1 MRFTL
6 ALVVLA
12 LAGCPDRSLSTEV
25 PEQGK
30 VETKDIPAVPRRDID
45 ILFLID
51 DSGSMKEE
59 QDSLKANFS
68 KFMGVLETLDG
79 GMPSVHIGVATSDLG
94 SSGNDGTVAAV
105 PGTGC
110 IGHGDD
116 GVMRTA
122 SMINGQFISDTD
134 DGSGGRSRNYSG
146 TLEDAF
152 AAIADVGTNGCG
164 IEQHLGA
171 VQRALEN
178 PANAGFLRD
187 GAYLAVVVIGDEDD
201 CSLQHSTLFTSTMD
215 PTAINFECTKDGVT
229 CDDNPDFSIAG
240 KRNTCHPKPNP
251 TYVQDVSRYVDFLK
265 GLKPDPKDVIVAGI
279 IGDPTPFEIIND
291 TAHNETVLGPSCH
304 YVSTTGTDQT
314 AFPAVRTASFLSQ
327 FEERNT
333 RATICQGDLSAGL
346 TQVAALLTAALAD
359 PCSEAN
365 VEDLDPVTPGLQPDC
380 TVSDMRYDNGQET
393 ELAVIPSC
401 AISGGAVPCWRIE
414 EDAEH
419 CAYTNTDPHL
429 KLVVDRGGVIPAPD
443 IHVKASCVTVDP
455 AGPQM

>member
-134 DGSGGRSRNYSG
+134 DGNGGRSRNYSG

-152 AAIADVGTNGCG
+152 AAIADVGTAGCG

-187 GAYLAVVVIGDEDD
+187 GASLAVVVIGDEDD
-201 CSLQHSTLFTSTMD
+201 CSLAHNNLFESNVAG
-215 PTAINFECTKDGVT
+215 PAINFRCTQSGITCRDGADLT
-229 CDDNPDFSIAG
+229 
-240 KRNTCHPKPNP
+240 KPGERTDCEPNDQSQYLEP
-251 TYVQDVSRYVDFLK
+251 TSRYADFLK
-265 GLKPDPKDVIVAGI
+265 HLKPTTWTKDVIVAGI
-279 IGDPTPFEIIND
+279 LGDSKPFSIVLDSMSRPTLDFSCRYNSGDGAYPALRTSDFLQQFQQSVQRTICGADLSQAMVDIGALLKRSLGDPCWEGAI
-291 TAHNETVLGPSCH
+291 A
-304 YVSTTGTDQT
+304 
-314 AFPAVRTASFLSQ
+314 
-327 FEERNT
+327 
-333 RATICQGDLSAGL
+333 
-346 TQVAALLTAALAD
+346 
-359 PCSEAN
+359 
-365 VEDLDPVTPGLQPDC
+365 DLDPNTDGLQAECSVVDAQLLPDGTTKDVDVLPNC
-380 TVSDMRYDNGQET
+380 SFGQ
-393 ELAVIPSC
+393 I
-401 AISGGAVPCWRIE
+401 PCWKLV
-414 EDAEH
+414 EDTTQ
-419 CAYTNTDPHL
+419 CYYTATHL
-429 KLVVDRGGVIPAPD
+429 KLVIDRGGVVPPSD
-443 IHVKASCVTVDP
+443 IVVKASCVTTDP
-455 AGPQM
+455 GGGSYM